1 MAKFRLFGE
10 PGWGSVIVEA
20 QLEWYGLEFEF
31 ERVGDLFESAEAREK
46 LEKINPLAQVPTLL
60 LPDGTVM
67 TESAAI
73 TLLLA
78 DMTGENSL
86 VPAPG
91 DASRAAFLRW
101 LVFIVANVYPTYT
114 YGDDPAR
121 FVPVDSA
128 QKPFEDTVLA
138 YARKLYEQLEDVASA
153 PWFLGE
159 RFSAIDIYICAMTRW
174 QPKRQWFAEHAPKL
188 HAIAEAAQEQEKLRP
203 VWARNLLTN

>member
-1 MAKFRLFGE
+1 M
-10 PGWGSVIVEA
+10 
-20 QLEWYGLEFEF
+20 
-31 ERVGDLFESAEAREK
+31 
-46 LEKINPLAQVPTLL
+46 
-60 LPDGTVM
+60 PDGTVM

-78 DMTGENSL
+78 DITGEDSL

-91 DASRAAFLRW
+91 DATRAAFLRW

-138 YARKLYEQLEDVASA
+138 YARKLYEQLEAVAGA

-159 RFSAIDIYICAMTRW
+159 RFSAIDIYVCAMTRW
-174 QPKRQWFAEHAPKL
+174 QPKRQWFAEHASKL
-188 HAIAEAAQEQEKLRP
+188 HDIAEATQEQEKLRP
-203 VWARNLLTN
+203 VWARNTLGD